1 MRPLL
6 RSTLPLLRY
15 TLPILLTLSWGVAVY
30 LMWRGLTTIPSA
42 ERLAE
47 SRMVQIPTP
56 ASFAWE
62 LTLSVIELAAAVAL
76 TWPGRHFLARIWV
89 AAIVAWSWFF
99 ATAPLGINTV
109 QWAHR
114 RWLAAVALWLLLTAV
129 TATVRALVRRA
140 RGTDRPA
147 TA

>member
-1 MRPLL
+1 MR
-6 RSTLPLLRY
+6 PLLRY
-15 TLPILLTLSWGVAVY
+15 TLSILLTLSWGVAVY

-47 SRMVQIPTP
+47 SRLVPIPTP
-56 ASFAWE
+56 ASFARE
-62 LTLSVIELAAAVAL
+62 FAL
-76 TWPGRHFLARIWV
+76 TWPGRRFLLRLWV
-89 AAIVAWSWFF
+89 AALAAWGWFF

-114 RWLAAVALWLLLTAV
+114 RWLAAVALWLLVTAV
-129 TATVRALVRRA
+129 IAAARALARRG